1 MEGVVTELTV
11 DMADNVATL
20 IDPETD
26 KPIATGNYTMVSKE
40 GLILFLNS
48 RVYHT
53 TM

>member
-1 MEGVVTELTV
+1 MELTV

-26 KPIATGNYTMVSKE
+26 TAITTGNYTMISKE
-40 GLILFLNS
+40 GLLIFLDS